1 MKLNILSRQSQDMT
15 KATLKTII
23 NKY

>member
-1 MKLNILSRQSQDMT
+1 MKLNILSRQSQGTT